1 MHAVPTLATLE
12 RRLVEARQTA
22 GGTATELAA
31 LVELTGRLVS
41 DPQRGGALAAEGVVL
56 ATRLGD
62 DATRLRCRAM
72 VAEFVSRQRSAA
84 DALPDALEI
93 LAEAEQGDD
102 PLAQAQAHHT
112 VAHCFDALTCTS
124 EALEH
129 VHPGLEGYQ
138 DGGDRLGEGR
148 MFGFMASLF
157 WELGEN
163 PRARELYERA
173 YDIFLECDEF
183 SGAGVMLSAIADLQ
197 CEAGDPEAAV
207 ATCDRALE
215 HFEQAGMP
223 LDSHMVMASYG
234 EARSA
239 TGRHDLA
246 GLWAKRAAER
256 NRLPDGTVANPSYE
270 IQLLMVLART
280 AQLPS
285 GDFAG
290 ARATLERAVA
300 LADELGALRAAAQS
314 ESLLARALHAS
325 GDPAGAYEHLQ
336 RSRTLADKVAL
347 DVHDQRVR
355 ALRVRFEVEQAQRD
369 ALRYREQAQA
379 QAAVIAEL
387 ENTRSEL
394 AVRMAELER
403 LNAEVVLLSQTDP
416 LTGIAHRR
424 FMNERLTEL
433 CQVSARYDTP
443 LAVAVF
449 DVDRFKDINDRYG
462 HGTGE
467 AVLVAPAE
475 LLRRHLRATD
485 LPARLGGD
493 EFVVIMPR
501 TDSREAVAACRRLQA
516 AIREHPWSEL
526 APELAVSITIGV
538 AGGFREADPE
548 ELMRRADTALYQ
560 GKRAGRDTIS
570 R

>member
-336 RSRTLADKVAL
+336 RSRTLRHSARRRGVRRRPVQGHQRPVRPRYRRRRTRRARRTAAPAPTR
-347 DVHDQRVR
+347 HRPTGPPWWRRVR
-355 ALRVRFEVEQAQRD
+355 
-369 ALRYREQAQA
+369 
-379 QAAVIAEL
+379 
-387 ENTRSEL
+387 
-394 AVRMAELER
+394 
-403 LNAEVVLLSQTDP
+403 
-416 LTGIAHRR
+416 
-424 FMNERLTEL
+424 
-433 CQVSARYDTP
+433 
-443 LAVAVF
+443 
-449 DVDRFKDINDRYG
+449 G
-462 HGTGE
+462 HH
-467 AVLVAPAE
+467 APY
-475 LLRRHLRATD
+475 
-485 LPARLGGD
+485 
-493 EFVVIMPR
+493 
-501 TDSREAVAACRRLQA
+501 RLQ
-516 AIREHPWSEL
+516 RS
-526 APELAVSITIGV
+526 
-538 AGGFREADPE
+538 GGRVPPV
-548 ELMRRADTALYQ
+548 
-560 GKRAGRDTIS
+560 AGRDPRAPVERTGTRVGRQHHDRRGRRVPGS
-570 R
+570 RPGRADAPRRYRAVPRKTRPTGHP